1 MSLWVNGNGKHNP
14 VEFVVL
20 VTHLGSNLIKIEMYF
35 RKFGHTFGH
44 TMFQKRRFNCSIFY
58 TLVNDS
64 FVNEKQFI

>member
-35 RKFGHTFGH
+35 RKFGHT
-44 TMFQKRRFNCSIFY
+44 SIFY

>member
-20 VTHLGSNLIKIEMYF
+20 VTHLGSNLIKIERYF
-35 RKFGHTFGH
+35 RKVGH